1 MEKKYGVYLCKGC
14 GIGETIDFES
24 LTKVIKKEGKIQ
36 HIKEHDIM
44 CSPEARAMILED
56 LKPQAAGEGEGEG
69 EVGGINA
76 LVIAACSRRV
86 KYQELDF
93 PGVIVERCN
102 IREMVAWTQEPQ
114 NEHTQAL
121 AEDYLRMSCARIK
134 KADMPEPY
142 ETECDKTIL
151 VIGGGITGLTA
162 ALEAA
167 NQGYQVVLVEKEA
180 QLGGY
185 AAKLYRQTPSS
196 YPYTTLQE
204 PVVFKKIQEVQ
215 NHPKIRVMTNASIE
229 SMEGQP
235 GLLDT
240 TIKTGGEVE
249 TLRIG
254 TVVLAVGWKPYD
266 ATKLTKLGYGLSKDV
281 VTNIEME
288 EMAKAGKIMRPSDG
302 KAAESVAFIQCA
314 GSRDP
319 EHLPYCSDF
328 CCLTSLKQALYVR
341 QQNPEAI
348 AYILYK
354 DIRTPGQME
363 LFYQKAQSDPGVM
376 LTKAEIAEVTLGGD
390 GKLLIRATD
399 TLLGENVVFEA
410 DLVVLATGM
419 VPTTHDDPVL
429 NLAYRQGPG
438 LPETE
443 PYLGFGD
450 SNFICFPYETRRT
463 GIYAAGGCHQ
473 PMTIPL
479 AMEDGTGAAMKAIQA
494 VEHVAEGMAVHPRA
508 WDETF
513 PDPFMQRCTSCKR
526 CTEECP
532 FGAIDEDEKG
542 TPFFKINRCRRC
554 ATCMG
559 ACPERIISF
568 KDYSVDIIGSMLKSL
583 DVPELEDEDDPEA
596 PFRVIGLVCEND
608 AYPAL
613 DAAALHKLRLNSTIR
628 FIPLRC
634 LGSFNMVWVSDALS
648 RGIDGMILLGCKSGD
663 DYQCHFAKG
672 SELCEYRLSKLSE
685 TLDKL
690 GLESDRVVMYQIAHS
705 DFDRLPKILDDFV
718 ARVREIGPNPFKE
731 F

>member
-1 MEKKYGVYLCKGC
+1 MMEKKYGVYVCKGC
-14 GIGETIDFES
+14 GIADAIDFES

-36 HIKEHDIM
+36 HIKEADIM
-44 CSPEARAMILED
+44 CSPEGRAMIQED
-56 LKPQAAGEGEGEG
+56 LNPEGEG
-69 EVGGINA
+69 INA
-76 LVIAACSRRV
+76 IVIAACSPRV
-86 KYQELDF
+86 KYEEFDF
-93 PGVIVERCN
+93 PKVIVERCN
-102 IREMVAWTQEPQ
+102 IREQVAWTQEPN

-134 KADMPEPY
+134 KAEMPEPY
-142 ETECDKTIL
+142 QTECDKTIL
-151 VIGGGITGLTA
+151 VIGGGVAGLSA

-167 NQGYQVVLVEKEA
+167 NNGYQVVLVEKEA
-180 QLGGY
+180 QLGGF
-185 AAKLYRQTPSS
+185 AAKMHRQTPSS

-215 NHPKIRVMTNASIE
+215 NHPKIRVMTNATIE
-229 SMEGQP
+229 TMEGQP
-235 GLLDT
+235 GLLDA
-240 TIKTGGEVE
+240 TIKVGGEVE

-254 TVVLAVGWKPYD
+254 TVVLAAGWKPYD
-266 ATKLTKLGYGLSKDV
+266 ATKLTKLGYGVSKDV
-281 VTNIEME
+281 ITNIEME
-288 EMAKAGKIMRPSDG
+288 EMAKAGKIVRPSDG
-302 KAAESVAFIQCA
+302 KVPESVAFIQCA

-328 CCLTSLKQALYVR
+328 CCTASLKQALYVR
-341 QQNPEAI
+341 EQNSDAV

-354 DIRTPGQME
+354 DIRTPGQTE
-363 LFYQKAQSDPGVM
+363 LFYKQVQSDPGVM
-376 LTKAEIAEVTLGGD
+376 LTKAEIAGVELGD
-390 GKLLIRATD
+390 GGNLLIKATD
-399 TLLGENVVFEA
+399 TLLGENVIFEA

-419 VPTTHDDPVL
+419 VPATLDDPIL
-429 NLAYRQGPG
+429 NLTYRQGPG
-438 LPETE
+438 LPDIE
-443 PYLGFGD
+443 LFSGFAD

-463 GIYAAGGCHQ
+463 GIYAAGAVHQ
-473 PMTIPL
+473 PMNIAM
-479 AMEDGTGAAMKAIQA
+479 AMEDGVGAACKAIQA

-542 TPFFKINRCRRC
+542 TPYFKINRCRRC
-554 ATCMG
+554 GTCMG

-568 KDYSVDIIGSMLKSL
+568 KDFNVDLIGAMLKSL

-596 PFRVIGLVCEND
+596 PFRIIGLVCEND

-613 DAAALHKLRLNSTIR
+613 DAAALHKLRLNNTIR

-634 LGSFNMVWVSDALS
+634 LGSFNLVWVSDALS
-648 RGIDGMILLGCKSGD
+648 RGVDGIILLGCKSGD

-690 GLESDRVVMYQIAHS
+690 GLEADRVVQYQIAHS
-705 DFDRLPKILDDFV
+705 DFDRLPQILDEFV

>member
-1 MEKKYGVYLCKGC
+1 MMEKKYGVYLCKGC
-14 GIGETIDFES
+14 GIADAIDFES

-36 HIKEHDIM
+36 HIKEADIM
-44 CSPEARAMILED
+44 CSPEGRALIQED
-56 LKPQAAGEGEGEG
+56 LNPEGEG
-69 EVGGINA
+69 INA
-76 LVIAACSRRV
+76 IVIAACSPRV
-86 KYQELDF
+86 KYEEFDF
-93 PGVIVERCN
+93 PNVIVERCN
-102 IREMVAWTQEPQ
+102 IREQVAWTQEPK

-134 KADMPEPY
+134 KAEMPEPY
-142 ETECDKTIL
+142 QTECDKTIL
-151 VIGGGITGLTA
+151 VIGGGIAGLSA

-167 NQGYQVVLVEKEA
+167 NDGYDVVLVEKEA
-180 QLGGY
+180 QLGGF
-185 AAKLYRQTPSS
+185 AAKMYRQTPSS

-215 NHPKIRVMTNASIE
+215 NHPKIKVMTAATIE
-229 SMEGQP
+229 TLDGQP
-235 GLLDT
+235 GLLDA
-240 TIKTGGEVE
+240 TIKSNGEVE
-249 TLRIG
+249 TLRVG
-254 TVVLAVGWKPYD
+254 AVVLAAGWKPYD

-281 VTNIEME
+281 ITNIEME
-288 EMAKAGKIMRPSDG
+288 ELAKAGRIVRPSDG
-302 KAAESVAFIQCA
+302 KVAEAVAFIQCA

-328 CCLTSLKQALYVR
+328 CCLASLKQALYVR
-341 QQNPEAI
+341 EQNPNAV

-354 DIRTPGQME
+354 DIRTPGQTE
-363 LFYQKAQSDPGVM
+363 LFYKEVQSDPGVM
-376 LTKAEIAEVTLGGD
+376 LTKAEVTGVTLGDG
-390 GKLLIRATD
+390 GKLVVTAKD
-399 TLLGENVVFEA
+399 TFLGEAIALEA

-419 VPTTHDDPVL
+419 VAVTADEAVL
-429 NLAYRQGPG
+429 NLNYRQGQG
-438 LPETE
+438 LPDLE
-443 PYLGFGD
+443 LFSGFAD

-463 GIYAAGGCHQ
+463 GVYAAGCVHQ
-473 PMTIPL
+473 PMNMAM
-479 AMEDGTGAAMKAIQA
+479 AMEDGVGAACKAIQA
-494 VEHVAEGMAVHPRA
+494 AEHVAAGMAVHPRA

-532 FGAIDEDEKG
+532 FGAIEEDEKG

-554 ATCMG
+554 GTCMG

-568 KDYSVDIIGSMLKSL
+568 KDFSVDLIGSMLKSL
-583 DVPELEDEDDPEA
+583 DVPEIEDEDDPQA
-596 PFRVIGLVCEND
+596 PLRVIGLVCEND

-613 DAAALHKLRLNSTIR
+613 DAAAIHRLRLNNTIR

-648 RGIDGMILLGCKSGD
+648 RGIDGMILLGCKFGD
-663 DYQCHFAKG
+663 DYQCHFVKG
-672 SELCEYRLSKLSE
+672 SELCDYRLSKLSE

-690 GLESDRVVMYQIAHS
+690 GLESDRVIQYQIAHS
-705 DFDRLPKILDDFV
+705 DFDRLPKLLDDFV